1 MKCRVID
8 NSNNKLK
15 MFQIN
20 EIAVLLLWKDH
31 PIYSE
36 KSSRQKDTLTICPQK
51 LQQGGNFLTR
61 EQFKDL
67 LRNNYIELIY
77 ED

>member
-1 MKCRVID
+1 MKCRIIN
-8 NSNNKLK
+8 NSHDKLK
-15 MFQIN
+15 IFQVN
-20 EIAVLLLWKDH
+20 EITVLLLWKDH
-31 PIYSE
+31 PMWSE
-36 KSSRQKDTLTICPQK
+36 RSSRQKDILTICRQD
-51 LQQGGNFLTR
+51 LNQGGNFLTR

>member
-51 LQQGGNFLTR
+51 LLQGGNFLTR